1 MSLETE
7 IKKLREAI
15 EALPENLA
23 KAIDFT
29 SVTNVVGDVSTTK
42 TEVKSNIQETPEDRK
57 DPENPEPEE
66 TTEEVVEETSDELDD
81 TPEESVVTT
90 QDVKDLAK
98 AKMAEGVLRA
108 DIKKIITG
116 LGAESIAD
124 LDQDGLNKLHAKL
137 TEM

>member
-1 MSLETE
+1 MSLENE

-15 EALPENLA
+15 EAHTDALKTLSFPA
-23 KAIDFT
+23 
-29 SVTNVVGDVSTTK
+29 VTNVTNTVE
-42 TEVKSNIQETPEDRK
+42 TEPKSNIQETPEDRK
-57 DPENPEPEE
+57 DPENPEPEVEE
-66 TTEEVVEETSDELDD
+66 TKEEVVEELDD

-108 DIKKIITG
+108 DIKKVITS

>member
-1 MSLETE
+1 MSLENE

-15 EALPENLA
+15 EAHTDALKTLSFPA
-23 KAIDFT
+23 
-29 SVTNVVGDVSTTK
+29 VTNVTNTVE
-42 TEVKSNIQETPEDRK
+42 TEPKSNIQETPEDRK
-57 DPENPEPEE
+57 DPENPEPEVEE
-66 TTEEVVEETSDELDD
+66 TKEEVVEEVSEELDD

-108 DIKKIITG
+108 DIKKVITS